1 MGQRFPTGSLDQ
13 LAATGGGPS
22 EDGKWRDTRSELLEW
37 SIVALP
43 ADPDALR
50 KSHRRMMAAFVGVDA
65 QAEEDPETGDQRKA
79 ALLKD
84 SELDL
89 PDLVAVADLVGEIRT
104 ALGP

>member
-1 MGQRFPTGSLDQ
+1 
-13 LAATGGGPS
+13 
-22 EDGKWRDTRSELLEW
+22 
-37 SIVALP
+37 
-43 ADPDALR
+43 
-50 KSHRRMMAAFVGVDA
+50 MMAAFVGVDA